1 MAKIKLEVDGEVVYE
16 SKEEVVPVAPVEAP
30 AEPVA
35 PVEAPVEPVKV
46 EETVA
51 DTTETNG

>member
-1 MAKIKLEVDGEVVYE
+1 MVYE